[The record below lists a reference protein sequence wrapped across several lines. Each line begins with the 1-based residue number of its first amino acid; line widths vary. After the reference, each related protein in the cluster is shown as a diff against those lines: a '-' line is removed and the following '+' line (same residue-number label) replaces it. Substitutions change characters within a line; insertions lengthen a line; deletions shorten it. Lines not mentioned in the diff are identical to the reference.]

1 MELGELLHRMFQDCV
16 NVHRELSLI
25 LMAVLPGPYVR
36 IAVEAGDADV
46 FRFAAG
52 AQPCIILISRNNIPM
67 VDRPLI
73 RASSQYLSTESCFH

>member
-1 MELGELLHRMFQDCV
+1 MNMIIVLIVAAVMELGELLHRMFQDCV

-46 FRFAAG
+46 FRFSAG
-52 AQPCIILISRNNIPM
+52 AQPCIILISSNNIPNG
-67 VDRPLI
+67 
-73 RASSQYLSTESCFH
+73 